1 MVEPLI
7 GAAAAAPDLIKDSD
21 SQNFMADV
29 IEASQEVPVIVDF
42 WAPWCGPCKQL
53 GPTIEKVV
61 KAAQGKVKLVKI
73 NIDDS
78 PEIAQQL
85 RIQSI
90 PAVFAFHQ
98 GQPVDAFVGAQ
109 PESQVRAFV
118 EKLAGGIGPSPVD
131 EALEAAQAALDGGEV
146 AAAGNLFGQV
156 VQADPGNPEAI
167 GGLARCYILNQD
179 LDHARQTL
187 DLTPEEHKE
196 HAAIV
201 AAQSALALAEQA
213 SNAGDPTEL
222 RQAVEADPANHQA
235 RYDLAIALMGNGDNE
250 GAIDQLLEI
259 LKKGADWNEGA
270 AKTQLLKIFEALG
283 PTDDLTKSG
292 RRRLSAILFS

>member
-7 GAAAAAPDLIKDSD
+7 GAAVAAPDLIKDSD

-53 GPTIEKVV
+53 GSTIEKVV

-131 EALEAAQAALDGGEV
+131 EALEAAQAALDGSEV

-167 GGLARCYILNQD
+167 GGLARCYILNHD

-187 DLTPEEHKE
+187 DLVPEEHKE
-196 HAAIV
+196 HAAVV

-222 RQAVEADPANHQA
+222 RQAVEADPTNHQA

-283 PTDDLTKSG
+283 PTNDLTKSG

>member
-7 GAAAAAPDLIKDSD
+7 GAAAASPDLIKDSD

-29 IEASQEVPVIVDF
+29 IEASKEVPVIVDF

-53 GPTIEKVV
+53 GPIIEKVV
-61 KAAQGKVKLVKI
+61 KAAQGKVKLVKV

-90 PAVFAFHQ
+90 PAVFAFDQ

-109 PESQVRAFV
+109 PESQIKAFV
-118 EKLAGGIGPSPVD
+118 EKLAGGIGPSPID
-131 EALEAAQAALDGGEV
+131 EALEAAKAALDTGEV
-146 AAAGNLFGQV
+146 AAAGNLYGQV
-156 VQADPGNPEAI
+156 VQAEPGNPEAI
-167 GGLARCYILNQD
+167 GGLVRCYVINKD
-179 LDHARQTL
+179 LEHAQQTL
-187 DLTPEEHKE
+187 DLTPTEHFD

-201 AAQSALALAEQA
+201 AARSALALAEQA
-213 SNAGDPTEL
+213 SDAGDPSEL
-222 RQAVEADPANHQA
+222 RAAVEADPTNNQA

-250 GAIDQLLEI
+250 GAVDQLLEI
-259 LKKGADWNEGA
+259 MKKGAAWNEGA
-270 AKTQLLKIFEALG
+270 AKAQLLKLFEALG
-283 PTDDLTKSG
+283 PMDDLTKSG
-292 RRRLSAILFS
+292 RRRLSALLFS

>member
-7 GAAAAAPDLIKDSD
+7 GAAGAAPDLIKDSD
-21 SQNFMADV
+21 TQNFMTDV

-53 GPTIEKVV
+53 GPVIEKVV
-61 KAAQGKVKLVKI
+61 KAAQGKVKLVKV

-109 PESQVRAFV
+109 PESQIKAFV

>member
-222 RQAVEADPANHQA
+222 CQAVEADPANHQA

>member
-21 SQNFMADV
+21 TQNFMADV

-53 GPTIEKVV
+53 GPVIEKVV
-61 KAAQGKVKLVKI
+61 KAAQGKVKLVKV

-109 PESQVRAFV
+109 PESQIKAFV

>member
-7 GAAAAAPDLIKDSD
+7 GAAAASPDLIKDSN

-29 IEASQEVPVIVDF
+29 IEASQEVPVVVDF

-53 GPTIEKVV
+53 GPVIEKVV
-61 KAAQGKVKLVKI
+61 KSAQGKVKLVKI

-109 PESQVRAFV
+109 SESQIKAFV

-131 EALEAAQAALDGGEV
+131 QALEAAKAALDAGDV
-146 AAAGNLFGQV
+146 AAAANLYNQV
-156 VQADPGNPEAI
+156 VQADPSNPEAI
-167 GGLARCYILNQD
+167 GGLVRCYLNNLD
-179 LDHARQTL
+179 LDQARQTL
-187 DLTPEEHKE
+187 ALTPKE
-196 HAAIV
+196 HLDHASIV
-201 AAQSALALAEQA
+201 AARSSLALAEQA
-213 SNAGDPTEL
+213 SAAGDPSEL
-222 RQAVEADPANHQA
+222 REAVGADPANHQA

-259 LKKGADWNEGA
+259 MKRAADWNESA
-270 AKTQLLKIFEALG
+270 AKSQLLKIFEALG
-283 PTDDLTKSG
+283 PIDELTKSG
-292 RRRLSAILFS
+292 RRKLAALLFS